1 MKLRYL
7 SLCSGM
13 EGAALAW
20 EPLGWECVAVAEI
33 DKDACKLL
41 KHRLPHVPNLGD
53 LTKIEPFDIECLG
66 HIDVVIFGA
75 PCQSVSNAG
84 KREGFFHEDG
94 TPTRSGLFHDCLKI
108 ARWSGA
114 RFVLYENVEGLF
126 SSSKGRD
133 FAGVVAD
140 MVGAG
145 HIETPQNG
153 WGREGAAVGDSGH
166 LLEWTVCDSQR
177 FGLAQRRKRV
187 FALLDTGD
195 WYNRPPILLISES
208 LRRSPSQSGE
218 AREEDAGG
226 VEEGAGSGE
235 CGRPINIFGGNKRK
249 DRPEG
254 GFYVEMDAAG
264 SKTLDAASGL
274 NPSCSQ
280 GGTAVMCFP
289 LHPHAIGRKDEAGPQ
304 AKHWS
309 EDDIGYTMDTKSPQ
323 AVAYSIDDN
332 HTSGTEIFGTMQA
345 RKGSGGSWMSVCQ
358 NYVVRRLLPTEAE
371 RLQGVQDG
379 YTLVPGVSETAR
391 YKLLG
396 NGFSVP
402 VIRWIGERIEMA
414 LQFKAG

>member
-13 EGAALAW
+13 ECASLAW

-41 KHRLPHVPNLGD
+41 NHRLPHVPNLGD
-53 LTKIEPFDIECLG
+53 LTKIDAFDIECLG
-66 HIDVVIFGA
+66 PIDVVIGGM
-75 PCQSVSNAG
+75 PCQSVSMAG

-94 TPTRSGLFHDCLKI
+94 TPTRSGLFHTGLQI

-114 RFVLYENVEGLF
+114 RYFLYENVLGLF
-126 SSSKGRD
+126 SSNQGRD

-140 MVGAG
+140 MAG
-145 HIETPQNG
+145 LAYFDPPVNG
-153 WGREGAAVGDSGH
+153 WGQEGAAVGDNG
-166 LLEWTVCDSQR
+166 LVEWVTLDSQF

-187 FALLDTGD
+187 FALLDIGD
-195 WYNRPPILLISES
+195 WSNRPPILLERES
-208 LRRSPSQSGE
+208 LRGAAPTRRE

-235 CGRPINIFGGNKRK
+235 CGGVV
-249 DRPEG
+249 DC
-254 GFYVEMDAAG
+254 Y
-264 SKTLDAASGL
+264 
-274 NPSCSQ
+274 
-280 GGTAVMCFP
+280 P

-309 EDDIGYTMDTKSPQ
+309 EDGVAYTMDTKAPQ

-345 RKGSGGSWMSVCQ
+345 RKGSGGSWMTVCYGGGNTSGPIDSATTLLSKWHGDFETETLVMHQ
-358 NYVVRRLLPTEAE
+358 NYVVRKITPIEAE
-371 RLQGVQDG
+371 RLQGVDDN

-391 YKLLG
+391 YKMLG